1 MRKTLIVVASMLLAF
16 SIGNIAFAH
25 HGPTTVVID
34 AAAAK
39 QPPVTFAHGKHA
51 TQLVDSCD
59 TCHHTN
65 KGLTA
70 ADDKAVAKCSTCHL
84 DPEGAVPSMR
94 EMSLAKNPFHTPLCI
109 GCHKEEQK
117 GPTTCKDCHVKK

>member
-16 SIGNIAFAH
+16 SIGTIAFAH

-39 QPPVTFAHGKHA
+39 QPAVPFAHGKHA
-51 TQLVDSCD
+51 TQLVKNCD
-59 TCHHTN
+59 KCHHTD

-70 ADDKAVAKCSTCHL
+70 ANDKNVAKCSSCHL
-84 DPEGAVPSMR
+84 DPKGDVPSMR
-94 EMSLAKNPFHTPLCI
+94 EMSLTKNPFHSLCI
-109 GCHKEEQK
+109 GCHKEGKK
-117 GPTTCKDCHVKK
+117 GPTVCKDCHVKK